1 MAPENTDQN
10 GIATALW
17 SVTVVA
23 VLLAVCA
30 PFALGSASR
39 LSVGLGGLLAIF
51 NLWGLVRIVRAFL
64 YPVGA
69 RAPWILFALFKLTV
83 LFMGVWFLVRSGSA
97 QVLPLLIGYAALPLG
112 IVVSQLRSAAP
123 AASERQG

>member
-1 MAPENTDQN
+1 MAPENPDQN

-17 SVTVVA
+17 SVAVVG
-23 VLLAVCA
+23 VLLAVGA

-39 LSVGLGGLLAIF
+39 LSVALGALLALL
-51 NLWGLVRIVRAFL
+51 NLWGLLRIVRAFL

-69 RAPWILFALFKLTV
+69 RAPWVLFAMFKLAA
-83 LFMGVWFLVRSGSA
+83 LFVGVWFLVRSGSA
-97 QVLPLLIGYAALPLG
+97 QVLPLLIGYAALPIG
-112 IVVSQLRSAAP
+112 IVVSQLKSAAP

>member
-17 SVTVVA
+17 SVAVVGA
-23 VLLAVCA
+23 VLTVAA

-39 LSVGLGGLLAIF
+39 LSVLLGALVAVA
-51 NLWGLVRIVRAFL
+51 NLWALVRVVRAFL
-64 YPVGA
+64 YPAVA
-69 RAPWILFALFKLTV
+69 RAPWILLTLFKMSALF
-83 LFMGVWFLVRSGSA
+83 FGVWFLVRGGSA

-112 IVVSQLRSAAP
+112 IVVSQLKSAAP
-123 AASERQG
+123 APGQG